1 MRPRLLVTAL
11 AVILG
16 GPALALAGPQD
27 EVAAATRAWIEA
39 VNSHDP
45 GRVVTLYDPEAVLWG
60 AQSPVLRDSPAAIR
74 DYFEI
79 LRTFPPWYKA
89 VLGEQRIRVYGDIA
103 FNSGTYHFSGGRDD
117 TLMSWP
123 VRFSLVY
130 WKQNG
135 RWLIVEHH
143 ASVAPPPPH

>member
-1 MRPRLLVTAL
+1 MRQSLLCIAL
-11 AVILG
+11 VVILG
-16 GPALALAGPQD
+16 GPALAPAGPQD
-27 EVAAATRAWIEA
+27 EVAAATHAWIGA
-39 VNSHDP
+39 VNSHDA

-60 AQSPVLRDSPAAIR
+60 AQSPVLRDSPALIR

-103 FNSGTYHFSGGRDD
+103 INSGTYRFSGGRDAPL
-117 TLMSWP
+117 TSWP
-123 VRFSLVY
+123 VRFSFVY
-130 WKQNG
+130 WKRDG

-143 ASVAPPPPH
+143 TSLAPPPPQ